1 MNRKELSTTFAL
13 ACVALSNHAYADF
26 LSDSKATLGM
36 RNFYFNSD
44 NRDGTAGPSKT
55 EEWAQG
61 LMLDYKSGYTDGTL
75 GVGIDAL
82 GLMGITLDSGR
93 GRHVGGTMIP
103 SDSDGQA
110 VDEWSRLGLTGK
122 VRMSKTELRYGT
134 LLPKLPILVAN
145 DTRVLPQTF
154 EGGQITSGEFKD
166 LTLIGGRIEHATG
179 RGSTD
184 QTGLSVLG
192 GTRESNKFDFAGGD
206 WKVTKDLTAQYYYA
220 NLNDYYTQHFF
231 GLIHTFTISENQS
244 LKTDLRYFKTDSSGE
259 NSSGT
264 SGYRISGY
272 TENGDGEIDNR
283 TWSAAL
289 IYTVGGH
296 GVTAGYQSVSDGSN
310 FTQLNQGSLVD
321 KGAGGSSLY
330 LYTDRML
337 QSFNRAGEK
346 TAFGQYAYDFAA
358 LGIPGL
364 KASVIYLSGDNIK
377 TASGNDQKEWE
388 RDLSLDYV
396 VQSGALKNVGLG
408 WRNAKSNSEAT
419 RNQDQN
425 RVIVSYSIPLL

>member
-1 MNRKELSTTFAL
+1 MNKKYLPTTFAL
-13 ACVALSNHAYADF
+13 ACTVLSNHVQADF

-44 NRDGTAGPSKT
+44 NRDGTAAPSKT

-103 SDSDGQA
+103 SDTDGRA

-122 VRMSKTELRYGT
+122 VRVSKTELRYGT
-134 LLPKLPILVAN
+134 LIPKLPILVAN

-220 NLNDYYTQHFF
+220 NLDDYYTQHFF
-231 GLIHTFTISENQS
+231 GLINTLTISEGQS
-244 LKTDLRYFKTDSSGE
+244 LKIDLRYFKTDSSGK

-321 KGAGGSSLY
+321 KGAGGSSMY

-364 KASVIYLSGDNIK
+364 KASIIYLSGDNIK
-377 TASGNDQKEWE
+377 TSSGNDQKEWE
-388 RDLSLDYV
+388 RDISLDYV

-408 WRNAKSNSEAT
+408 WRNAKSNSEAA

-425 RVIVSYSIPLL
+425 RLIVSYSIPLL